1 MMQRYFLEVCYRGQ
15 GYAGFQAQRNG
26 RTIQGEVER
35 AMAIYLRDAVS
46 LTGSSRTDSGVHARQ
61 NYFHFDY
68 DGDINESSIYNFNAI
83 LPADIAVRRLIKVD
97 GRAHCRFDAV
107 FRRYSYLVYN
117 AKDPFLSDYGYYY
130 PYRVNVDSMKEAAAQ
145 VLGFRNF
152 EAFSKR
158 NTQVKTFECTVFE
171 SSWETGEG
179 YLRYGVKANRFLRG
193 MVRGLV
199 GTMLQVGRG
208 KIDVPQFRGIIE
220 AGDSGAVDFAVPGHG
235 LCLEEVGYPK
245 GYFVLDEG

>member
-26 RTIQGEVER
+26 RTIQGEVEK
-35 AMAIYLRDAVS
+35 AIGTYLREAVS

-61 NYFHFDY
+61 NYFHFDFS
-68 DGDINESSIYNFNAI
+68 GHIEETAVYNFNAI
-83 LPADIAVRRLIKVD
+83 LPADIAVRSLIKVD
-97 GRAHCRFDAV
+97 GSAHCRFDAV
-107 FRRYSYLVYN
+107 FRRYSYLVYKS
-117 AKDPFLSDYGYYY
+117 KDPFLADYGYYY
-130 PYRVNVDSMKEAAAQ
+130 PYRLNVNSMKEAAAQ
-145 VLGFRNF
+145 VLGSKNF

-158 NTQVKTFECTVFE
+158 KTQVKTFECTILE
-171 SSWETGEG
+171 SRWEEGEG

-208 KIDVPQFRGIIE
+208 KINVTQFCGIIE
-220 AGDSGAVDFAVPGHG
+220 ARASDVVDFAVPGHG
-235 LCLEEVGYPK
+235 LCLEEVGYPD
-245 GYFVLDEG
+245 GYFGLKGR